1 VSGVIEVAVARANAL
16 TARWAATV
24 GDARTTALSG
34 AGVWPLLAHLAGA
47 ADGAGRDELVAAVG
61 MEPDAAREAASGLL
75 RLLRSEPGLR
85 AAVGLWAGPQVP
97 LRDEWRRTLPAE
109 SVGVLVSDAL
119 DVWVR
124 QQTGGL
130 LDGISA
136 PVGPEA
142 LLVLATVLTVR
153 TQWKE
158 PFEEGMLSADTG
170 PWAGRT
176 FHALSRSGPDLD
188 QLAVYDTA
196 HGPISVLSVEGDD
209 GIVVDL
215 VLGRPEA
222 SAGAVLAAGITVSGE
237 SAPAR
242 LGSRLTGDDVAPG
255 VTMGANHRDDEP
267 RLFAAVPRFTVRGK
281 HDLLATA
288 ELFGLRAVTDD
299 SRGWF
304 PGISDFPLAV
314 TVARQELTAAFTALG
329 FEAAAVT
336 DVRMAGGSA
345 PATRTQNVCFTIDR
359 PFGFVARHRP
369 SGLVLVAGWV
379 AELEKFALPRHRM
392 VDITANVWPMRSS
405 RTSGRWAFANS
416 TAMPV

>member
-1 VSGVIEVAVARANAL
+1 MVEVAVARANVL

-24 GDARTTALSG
+24 GDAHTTALSG
-34 AGVWPLLAHLAGA
+34 AGVWPLLAYLAGA
-47 ADGAGRDELVAAVG
+47 AEGAGRDELVAAVG
-61 MEPDAAREAASGLL
+61 VEPGVAQEAATGLL
-75 RLLRSEPGLR
+75 RLLRAEPGLR

-97 LRDEWRRTLPAE
+97 LRDEWLRTLPAAA
-109 SVGVLVSDAL
+109 VGVLAGDAL

-124 QQTGGL
+124 EQTGGL

-153 TQWKE
+153 TTWKE
-158 PFEEGMLSADTG
+158 PFEEGMLAADTG
-170 PWAGRT
+170 PWARQA

-222 SAGAVLAAGITVSGE
+222 PAGAVLAAGITVPGD

-242 LGSRLTGDDVAPG
+242 LGSRLTDDDAAPG
-255 VTMGANHRDDEP
+255 VTMGANQRYDGP
-267 RLFAAVPRFTVRGK
+267 RLFTDVPRFTVRGG

-304 PGISDFPLAV
+304 PGISDLPLAV
-314 TVARQELTAAFTALG
+314 TTARQELTAAFTALG

-345 PATRTQNVCFTIDR
+345 PAARTRNVSFTIDR

-392 VDITANVWPMRSS
+392 VDITAGVRP
-405 RTSGRWAFANS
+405 
-416 TAMPV
+416 